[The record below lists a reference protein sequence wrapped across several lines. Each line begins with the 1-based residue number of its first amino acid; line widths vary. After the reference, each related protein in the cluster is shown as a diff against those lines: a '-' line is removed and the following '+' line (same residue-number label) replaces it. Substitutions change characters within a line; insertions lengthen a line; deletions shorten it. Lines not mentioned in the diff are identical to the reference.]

1 MLNTVKTT
9 YYVLATIFVLIK
21 IVIFL
26 RKNGK

>member
-1 MLNTVKTT
+1 MLNVLKTT

-26 RKNGK
+26 KKNRK

>member
-1 MLNTVKTT
+1 MLNIFKIT

-26 RKNGK
+26 RKNRK